1 MGVIFNTYI
10 CMPEVFRVFGFTYYF
25 FSREHEPIHVHVE
38 GAEGYAVYDLSE
50 GSFIRRYAKGIKA
63 GDLRRIESVLF
74 ENRDAIIETWKNY
87 FNNRRYGNPE
97 NMV

>member
-1 MGVIFNTYI
+1 
-10 CMPEVFRVFGFTYYF
+10 MPELFRVFGFTYYF

-63 GDLRRIESVLF
+63 GDLLRIESVLF